1 MTSPSAHGHQPTVRR
16 SIQTRLLMLLL
27 GLTTISV
34 LTVGILGVNSVQSV
48 GQSARR
54 ISAAALRN
62 QAEEYLRRLTV
73 GDAQRN
79 DLDLQR
85 VQHDAENVARYT
97 ASIFERSD
105 ALADGTYW
113 RAEDHM
119 FTGANG
125 QYMNDETDVSDA
137 FVPEFVEIDD
147 QLLEVLDLSAYLDFI
162 LVSTYESNPSTVAIY
177 LGTEEEIL
185 RYYPNINIG
194 NVVPPDFQVTQR
206 PWYASAAPENNPE
219 QTAVW
224 SSVYADATGKGL
236 VVTAAAPVYTSQG
249 RFIGVVGIDFTL
261 ENLSASVEAARL
273 LDSGYSF
280 LIDDAGQA
288 IALPEQ
294 GYRGILG
301 RAPRPDEFGID
312 LSEVTTEFAP
322 VLAQMMAGSRGFDA
336 LEVGGREWF
345 VAYAPLESTGWS
357 LANVVAAEDVLQAV
371 DTLQEE
377 LETSTRSLVLARI
390 LPVGGTVLAIM
401 VALGLVLARRLAE
414 PIRKIAAAAQ
424 HIGAGQWD
432 VPLPRAGKDEI
443 GVLSQAFAAMTAQL
457 RELLEGMEQRV
468 AERTHDLERRS
479 IQLGTAAQVAR
490 EAAAIRDVDQFLNHI
505 VHLISERFGY
515 YHAGIFLVDE
525 AGRYALLQAAS
536 SEGGKRMLARRH
548 KLEVGEVGTV
558 GYVAGFGEARIALDV
573 AEDTAFFDNPDL
585 PHTRSEIALPLKV
598 GDQVIGVLDVQSKEA
613 AAFSDDDVGSLQ
625 TLADQVALAI
635 ENARLLEEG
644 RERLRESNALLD
656 QYGWQGWERLAAER
670 PNWGYTYD
678 GVKVVPQEKVHV
690 AGDDYQLRV
699 PLRMRGEITGHVNV
713 ALARRS
719 PTPEEEAIVQAVVDQ
734 ASLALE
740 NARLYQETQRR
751 AVHERLVSEITDK
764 MRRAADIDTLMQTT
778 IQEMAAA
785 LDAPNAFVQLSALP
799 SSTRRGALSSISRDP
814 LPGEEVENS

>member
-1 MTSPSAHGHQPTVRR
+1 
-16 SIQTRLLMLLL
+16 ML
-27 GLTTISV
+27 
-34 LTVGILGVNSVQSV
+34 
-48 GQSARR
+48 
-54 ISAAALRN
+54 
-62 QAEEYLRRLTV
+62 
-73 GDAQRN
+73 
-79 DLDLQR
+79 
-85 VQHDAENVARYT
+85 
-97 ASIFERSD
+97 
-105 ALADGTYW
+105 
-113 RAEDHM
+113 
-119 FTGANG
+119 
-125 QYMNDETDVSDA
+125 
-137 FVPEFVEIDD
+137 
-147 QLLEVLDLSAYLDFI
+147 
-162 LVSTYESNPSTVAIY
+162 
-177 LGTEEEIL
+177 
-185 RYYPNINIG
+185 
-194 NVVPPDFQVTQR
+194 
-206 PWYASAAPENNPE
+206 
-219 QTAVW
+219 
-224 SSVYADATGKGL
+224 
-236 VVTAAAPVYTSQG
+236 
-249 RFIGVVGIDFTL
+249 
-261 ENLSASVEAARL
+261 
-273 LDSGYSF
+273 
-280 LIDDAGQA
+280 
-288 IALPEQ
+288 
-294 GYRGILG
+294 
-301 RAPRPDEFGID
+301 
-312 LSEVTTEFAP
+312 
-322 VLAQMMAGSRGFDA
+322 
-336 LEVGGREWF
+336 
-345 VAYAPLESTGWS
+345 
-357 LANVVAAEDVLQAV
+357 
-371 DTLQEE
+371 
-377 LETSTRSLVLARI
+377 
-390 LPVGGTVLAIM
+390 
-401 VALGLVLARRLAE
+401 ALGLVLARRLAE

-548 KLEVGEVGTV
+548 KLEVGEVGIV
-558 GYVAGFGEARIALDV
+558 GYVTGFGEARIALDV

-613 AAFSDDDVGSLQ
+613 AAFSDDDIGSLQ

-713 ALARRS
+713 ALAGRS

>member
-1 MTSPSAHGHQPTVRR
+1 MTSPSAGGHQPTVRR
-16 SIQTRLLMLLL
+16 SIRTRLLMLLL
-27 GLTTISV
+27 GLTTIAV

-79 DLDLQR
+79 DLDLQI
-85 VQHDAENVARYT
+85 VQHDAENVAQYT

-206 PWYASAAPENNPE
+206 PWYVSAAPENNPE

-280 LIDDAGQA
+280 LIDDAGHA

-294 GYRGILG
+294 GYQEILG
-301 RAPRPDEFGID
+301 RSPKLDEFGTD

-322 VLAQMMAGSRGFDA
+322 VLAQMMAGSRGFDT
-336 LEVGGREWF
+336 LEVGGRELF

-357 LANVVAAEDVLQAV
+357 LANVVAAEEVLQAM

-390 LPVGGTVLAIM
+390 LPVGGGVLAIM
-401 VALGLVLARRLAE
+401 VALGLVLAQRLAE

-424 HIGAGQWD
+424 DIGAGQWD
-432 VPLPRAGKDEI
+432 APLPRAGKDEI
-443 GVLSQAFAAMTAQL
+443 GVLSQAFATMTAQL
-457 RELLEGMEQRV
+457 RELLEGLEQRV

-479 IQLGTAAQVAR
+479 TQLGTAAQVAR

-505 VHLISERFGY
+505 VDLISERFGY

-548 KLEVGEVGTV
+548 KLKVGKVGIV
-558 GYVAGFGEARIALDV
+558 GYVAGFGEAHIALDV

-598 GDQVIGVLDVQSKEA
+598 GDQVIGVLDVQSREA

-670 PNWGYTYD
+670 PNWAYTYD

-713 ALARRS
+713 ALAGRS

-740 NARLYQETQRR
+740 NARLYQETQHR
-751 AVHERLVSEITDK
+751 ATHERLVSEITDK
-764 MRRAADIDTLMQTT
+764 MRRAADMDTLMQTT
-778 IQEMAAA
+778 IREMAAA

-799 SSTRRGALSSISRDP
+799 SSTRGALSSISRDP